1 MKAVA
6 LLAVRERSRAELT
19 RALSSSG
26 FAQADL
32 EAALARV
39 VALGYL
45 DDGRVAAQRAARLL
59 GEGKSR
65 AEVERRLSGQGLE
78 PALAKEAVRCQ
89 AEASGQSDE
98 ATARALLTTRH
109 LEGPKAA
116 RFLARRGFDE
126 ALIRRL
132 VDLDDE

>member
-6 LLAVRERSRAELT
+6 LLALRERSRAELT
-19 RALSSSG
+19 RALSSRG
-26 FAQADL
+26 FAQADV
-32 EAALARV
+32 ETALARV

-45 DDGRVAAQRAARLL
+45 DDGRVAAARAARLL

-65 AEVERRLSGQGLE
+65 GEIERRLSGQGIE
-78 PALAKEAVRCQ
+78 PTLAQKAVRSQ

-98 ATARALLTTRH
+98 ATARALLTARH
-109 LEGPKAA
+109 LGGPKAA

-132 VDLDDE
+132 VGLDDE